1 MDGASERARE
11 AEGIGATETEMAD
24 GGRRDQGGGWSE
36 AERNEKKFRHIITP
50 TRPRIAGP
58 CGWRLNT
65 SSGVRANVRYIGR
78 PAAQGLS
85 A

>member
-1 MDGASERARE
+1 MEERDERE
-11 AEGIGATETEMAD
+11 RERERWDREGGSGEC
-24 GGRRDQGGGWSE
+24 E
-36 AERNEKKFRHIITP
+36 AERNERKFRHIITP
-50 TRPRIAGP
+50 TRPRMVGP